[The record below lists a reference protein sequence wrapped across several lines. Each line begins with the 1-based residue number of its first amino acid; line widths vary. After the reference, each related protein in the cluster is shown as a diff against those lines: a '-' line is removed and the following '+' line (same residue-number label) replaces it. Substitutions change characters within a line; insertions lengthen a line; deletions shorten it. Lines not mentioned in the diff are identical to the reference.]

1 MKFLLDTNVI
11 SELIKSS
18 PDPNVL
24 AWFSQVPEE
33 HTFISVLTL
42 GELSSGIDKLPD
54 GMKKNDLILW
64 FDKLSN
70 SFSRQTFPIDSET
83 ALQWGRLSAAR
94 GKQGRP
100 LPVIDGLIAASAYRQ
115 AAILVTRNTRDFESL
130 PIQIIN
136 PWL

>member
-24 AWFSQVPEE
+24 AWFTQVPEE
-33 HTFISVLTL
+33 HTYISVLTL

-54 GMKKNDLILW
+54 GIKKNDLILW

-83 ALQWGRLSAAR
+83 AVQWSRLSAAR

-115 AAILVTRNTRDFESL
+115 AAVLVTRNTSDFESL

>member
-94 GKQGRP
+94 GKQSRP

-115 AAILVTRNTRDFESL
+115 AAVLVTRNTRDFESL